1 MTNEQLLAMAAKW
14 EGEIAVAYDEYSHG
28 QRAGLEQ
35 AAAELKRLLTAQA
48 NRACICTESPAD
60 PSCHHCNGT
69 GQLPAQ
75 ETAPV
80 VSRYTNPLGES
91 AGYPHSPTLG
101 TDSIPQSAHETL
113 SVAEPE
119 AWLFHV
125 WKPGEHRVYA
135 SIDENDNTWWPRD
148 QWKGVT
154 RVPLVIQGELTLL
167 HGVLPPGELGRH
179 SQKAGEPR

>member
-1 MTNEQLLAMAAKW
+1 MMKVRSMTNSEKTQLTSNERLRILLRRAQ
-14 EGEIAVAYDEYSHG
+14 AYIY
-28 QRAGLEQ
+28 AGPPRNPDHDRESSLS
-35 AAAELKRLLTAQA
+35 ADIRAELDG
-48 NRACICTESPAD
+48 N
-60 PSCHHCNGT
+60 
-69 GQLPAQ
+69 
-75 ETAPV
+75 
-80 VSRYTNPLGES
+80 
-91 AGYPHSPTLG
+91 
-101 TDSIPQSAHETL
+101 AHETRPG
-113 SVAEPE
+113 AEPE

-179 SQKAGEPR
+179 SQKAKAVTCEGCRLGIPVNDLGVHYRDNYPYDGAALRIACSALGKLEG